1 MAEVDRALCRRAAA
15 ECIGLARIT
24 TDIDAKQLLLTRG
37 QEWLKLAYSDHE
49 DEFDRLLGDFN
60 AQQMG
65 VEQSAAHRAPMQRQ
79 AMQQQQARARDDE

>member
-24 TDIDAKQLLLTRG
+24 TDIDAKQVLLTRG

-49 DEFDRLLGDFN
+49 DEFDRLLGEFN

-65 VEQSAAHRAPMQRQ
+65 VEQAPQRGPMQRQ
-79 AMQQQQARARDDE
+79 AMQQQQAKAGEDGE